1 MAIDFDALDL
11 VRTENK
17 DRMYQKKKKA
27 LEQLQDLLKNY
38 SSDTLIDMIMKE
50 SENNKKW
57 KNIKFIA
64 RM

>member
-17 DRMYQKKKKA
+17 DRLYQKKKKA
-27 LEQLQDLLKNY
+27 LEQLKELLKNY

-57 KNIKFIA
+57 
-64 RM
+64 RY

>member
-1 MAIDFDALDL
+1 MAVDFEALDL

-17 DRMYQKKKKA
+17 DRLYQKKKKT

-50 SENNKKW
+50 SEDKK
-57 KNIKFIA
+57 NA
-64 RM
+64 R

>member
-17 DRMYQKKKKA
+17 DRLYQKKKKA

-57 KNIKFIA
+57 LKHT
-64 RM
+64 

>member
-17 DRMYQKKKKA
+17 DRLYQKKKKA

-38 SSDTLIDMIMKE
+38 SSDTLIEMKITKMM
-50 SENNKKW
+50 NKYD
-57 KNIKFIA
+57 
-64 RM
+64 

>member
-50 SENNKKW
+50 SEDKK
-57 KNIKFIA
+57 NGTIKTKT
-64 RM
+64 

>member
-1 MAIDFDALDL
+1 MSIDFDALDL

-50 SENNKKW
+50 SQNNKK
-57 KNIKFIA
+57 
-64 RM
+64 

>member
-27 LEQLQDLLKNY
+27 LEQLQELLKKY

-57 KNIKFIA
+57 LKHG
-64 RM
+64 

>member
-1 MAIDFDALDL
+1 MAVDFEALDL

-17 DRMYQKKKKA
+17 DRLYQKKKKA

-50 SENNKKW
+50 SEDKKKW
-57 KNIKFIA
+57 AIKLLIK
-64 RM
+64 

>member
-27 LEQLQDLLKNY
+27 LEQLKELLKNY

-57 KNIKFIA
+57 LKHG
-64 RM
+64 

>member
-1 MAIDFDALDL
+1 MAVDFEALDL

-27 LEQLQDLLKNY
+27 LEQLQELLKNY

-57 KNIKFIA
+57 
-64 RM
+64 RY

>member
-1 MAIDFDALDL
+1 MAVDFEALDL

-27 LEQLQDLLKNY
+27 LEQLQELLKNY

-50 SENNKKW
+50 SEDKKNE
-57 KNIKFIA
+57 KI
-64 RM
+64 

>member
-57 KNIKFIA
+57 LKHT
-64 RM
+64 

>member
-1 MAIDFDALDL
+1 MAVDFEALDL

-17 DRMYQKKKKA
+17 DRLYQKKKKT

-57 KNIKFIA
+57 LKHT
-64 RM
+64 

>member
-1 MAIDFDALDL
+1 MAVDFEALDL

-27 LEQLQDLLKNY
+27 LEQLQELLKNY

-50 SENNKKW
+50 SDNNKK
-57 KNIKFIA
+57 
-64 RM
+64 

>member
-17 DRMYQKKKKA
+17 DKMYQKKKKA

-50 SENNKKW
+50 SEDKKKW
-57 KNIKFIA
+57 AIKLLIK
-64 RM
+64 